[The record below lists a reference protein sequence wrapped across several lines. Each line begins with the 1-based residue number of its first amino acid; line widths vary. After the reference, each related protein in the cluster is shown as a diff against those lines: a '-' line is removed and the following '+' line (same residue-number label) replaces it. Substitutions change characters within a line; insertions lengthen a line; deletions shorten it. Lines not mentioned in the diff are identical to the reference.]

1 MKAIIFDLDNT
12 LIDWKD
18 EFIFALN
25 NVLKELGLSFSKEKV
40 DEINAAI
47 DDSENHYEKLT
58 KKDFLEF
65 VNRMCKI
72 ALPMEFVD
80 KLIEAQKECSYQ
92 DEEVRDTLEYL
103 SKKYKI
109 YLITNWFTAT
119 QEGRLAK
126 AGILKYFT
134 KVYGADINYY
144 KPSPKAFEVILKM
157 YDAQDCVYVGDS
169 LEKDILPAIDVG
181 MNVIWKTDKQD
192 SKYQTIKLIKEL
204 KNIL

>member
-18 EFIFALN
+18 EFIFALE
-25 NVLKELGLSFSKEKV
+25 NVLKDLNLNFSKEKIE
-40 DEINAAI
+40 EINNAI
-47 DDSENHYEKLT
+47 DESENHYEKLT

-65 VNRMCKI
+65 VNRMCKV

-92 DEEVRDTLEYL
+92 DEDVSDTLEYL

-144 KPSPKAFEVILKM
+144 KPSPKAFGVILKM

-181 MNVIWKTDKQD
+181 MNVIWKTEKED